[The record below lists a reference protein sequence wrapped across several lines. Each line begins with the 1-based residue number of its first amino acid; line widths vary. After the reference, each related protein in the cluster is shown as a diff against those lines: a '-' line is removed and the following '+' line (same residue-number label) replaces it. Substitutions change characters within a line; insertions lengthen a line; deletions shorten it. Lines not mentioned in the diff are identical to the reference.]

1 MPRETRLLVAVMHG
15 LAGSVSR
22 PEEENMLWL
31 FCDELSKLMELP
43 VVGRL
48 LLAMAKELRH
58 RLVSLFLGGQTA
70 SNLPADLLGLVS
82 VFFLFHLSSAA
93 GYRPLQ
99 ELEYF
104 RNVSYEQVRALL
116 RGQALVGAVHSTDP
130 IVREVAQWM
139 WLRPAFIDAGGESL
153 TI

>member
-1 MPRETRLLVAVMHG
+1 
-15 LAGSVSR
+15 
-22 PEEENMLWL
+22 MLWL
-31 FCDELSKLMELP
+31 FCDELSKLVELP

-70 SNLPADLLGLVS
+70 SHLPSDLLGLVS

-93 GYRPLQ
+93 DFRPLQ

-104 RNVSYEQVRALL
+104 RRVSYEQVRTLQK
-116 RGQALVGAVHSTDP
+116 GEALVGAVHSTDP
-130 IVREVAQWM
+130 LWREAAQWL
-139 WLRPAFIDAGGESL
+139 WLRPTFIDAGGESL
-153 TI
+153 TL